1 MIELKIILR
10 ISAFLVSALS
20 VLLTLASTWN
30 IVNFT
35 GGVFLGSF
43 VTYIFIFFIPAF
55 GFWSIFHFI
64 YFDNNFI
71 NESRKFSEL
80 LKRTFVV
87 LLISSSYLS
96 VARIIENFFFY
107 RMTNQIILEKID
119 YISMAF
125 SSLIVP
131 VLLSK
136 FLKRKVSFFK

>member
-30 IVNFT
+30 IINFT

-64 YFDNNFI
+64 YFDNFI

-80 LKRTFVV
+80 LKRSFVV
-87 LLISSSYLS
+87 LLISCSYLS

-119 YISMAF
+119 YISLAF
-125 SSLIVP
+125 SLLIVP

-136 FLKRKVSFFK
+136 FLKRKYSFFK

>member
-1 MIELKIILR
+1 MIGLKIILR

-30 IVNFT
+30 TVNFT

-43 VTYIFIFFIPAF
+43 VTYIFVFFIPAF

-64 YFDNNFI
+64 YFDNFI
-71 NESRKFSEL
+71 NESKNFSEL
-80 LKRTFVV
+80 LKRSFVV
-87 LLISSSYLS
+87 LLISCSYLS

-107 RMTNQIILEKID
+107 RMTNQISFEKID
-119 YISMAF
+119 YISIAF
-125 SSLIVP
+125 SLLIIP

-136 FLKRKVSFFK
+136 IFKRKYLFFK

>member
-20 VLLTLASTWN
+20 VLLTLASSWN
-30 IVNFT
+30 IVDFT

-64 YFDNNFI
+64 YFDNFI
-71 NESRKFSEL
+71 HESRNLSEL
-80 LKRTFVV
+80 LKRSFVV
-87 LLISSSYLS
+87 LLISCSYLS

-107 RMTNQIILEKID
+107 RMTNQFILEKID
-119 YISMAF
+119 YISIVF
-125 SSLIVP
+125 FLLITL

-136 FLKRKVSFFK
+136 FFKN